1 MILNIVNKR
10 LFYLVNLP
18 RFVSILFL
26 LEITI
31 AIIFYPG
38 GTYLDDSSKVYIF
51 HENFLSDL
59 GRLYSWNSSQNFIS
73 FFFFNFAF
81 IQIGLT
87 YIIFFMNLVSIFKQE
102 KNIYYL
108 SIIASIFGVLGGLFI
123 LGVGLAPA
131 DLYRKIHIIFAIW
144 FIRFFFISSLL
155 YILIFILSKK
165 IKTFFSLGYVFYTI
179 IIIIYILIG
188 EFGPKIS
195 EGGEFALKLHVVSQK
210 FIAFSSILIIF
221 FQTIINKKLINK

>member
-1 MILNIVNKR
+1 MSNNR
-10 LFYLVNLP
+10 LFYLVKLP
-18 RFVSILFL
+18 RFVSILFFI
-26 LEITI
+26 EISI

-38 GTYLDDSSKVYIF
+38 GTFLDNSSIGYIF

-59 GRLYSWNSSQNFIS
+59 GRFYSWNNSQNLIS

-87 YIIFFMNLVSIFKQE
+87 YILFFVHMVGILKKE

-108 SIIASIFGVLGGLFI
+108 SIMASIFGVLGGLFI
-123 LGVGLAPA
+123 LGVGLTPA
-131 DLYRKIHIIFAIW
+131 DLYRKVHIVFAIW

-155 YILIFILSKK
+155 YILVFILSKK
-165 IKTFFSLGYVFYTI
+165 IKTIYSLGYVFYTLI
-179 IIIIYILIG
+179 IIIHISIG
-188 EFGPKIS
+188 EFGPKIN

-210 FIAFSSILIIF
+210 LIAFFSILVIIL
-221 FQTIINKKLINK
+221 QTIINKKLINK

>member
-1 MILNIVNKR
+1 LILNISNKQ

-18 RFVSILFL
+18 RFISILFL

-31 AIIFYPG
+31 AIMFYQG
-38 GTYLDDSSKVYIF
+38 GTYLDNSSKFYIF

-131 DLYRKIHIIFAIW
+131 DLYSKIHIIFAIW

-195 EGGEFALKLHVVSQK
+195 EGGKFALKLHVISQK
-210 FIAFSSILIIF
+210 FIAFFSILIIF